1 MSPFQFPDPNV
12 ATQAVNP
19 DTGETWVYLN
29 GVWEVQVEEEEDHS
43 HVHTHAETELNL
55 TNINNQLAALTS
67 AVNSLQTSIID
78 MNSRVSTLEDDT
90 VLIIE

>member
-12 ATQAVNP
+12 ETQIVHP
-19 DTGETWVYLN
+19 DTGETWVYIN
-29 GVWEVQVEEEEDHS
+29 GVWEVQIEEEDHT

-55 TNINNQLAALTS
+55 TSINNQLAALTS